1 MDLMATIKMP
11 ISKVKLPFYPSCEV
25 KYRLQNGVST
35 QTSQT
40 EAEYQR
46 EVAPRPPLG
55 TINVIFATPSNGVD
69 SLLGIMSV
77 ASTLELEEQ
86 VQESKRIR
94 HEALPI
100 IGFSKGDKVRNF
112 YPHNDALVVTLWIGS
127 YDVKRVLVDKGS
139 EAEIIYL
146 DLYKGMN
153 LKLEDLSKYDSS
165 LVRFNGRT
173 IIPRGMIRLPVLV
186 GNEVVQVN
194 FIVVEAYSP
203 YTSILAK
210 S

>member
-40 EAEYQR
+40 GAEYQR
-46 EVAPRPPLG
+46 EAAPRSPLG
-55 TINVIFATPSNGVD
+55 TINVIFATPSSGAD

-77 ASTLELEEQ
+77 ASTLELEEK
-86 VQESKRIR
+86 VQKFKRIR

-100 IGFSKGDKVRNF
+100 L
-112 YPHNDALVVTLWIGS
+112 PHNDALVVTLCIGS

-146 DLYKGMN
+146 DLYKGLN

-165 LVRFNGRT
+165 LVGFNGRT
-173 IIPRGMIRLPVLV
+173 IIP
-186 GNEVVQVN
+186 
-194 FIVVEAYSP
+194 
-203 YTSILAK
+203 
-210 S
+210 